1 MRKGQRYNIYMN
13 DNIMSQIDNLAE
25 NMGISRSSMLA
36 VMASQYINS
45 LDAINTL
52 KNATSLIE
60 EVQRNGNRETKE

>member
-52 KNATSLIE
+52 KNATALVE
-60 EVQRNGNRETKE
+60 EVQRNGNRKEE

>member
-36 VMASQYINS
+36 VMASQYINN